1 MSKSRRQ
8 PEAAIQAR
16 ILLAL
21 QREWP
26 SAMWWVN
33 KTGTAWTK
41 DGARP
46 VAYGLKGS
54 SDILGCL
61 EGLMICVEVKTEDG
75 RQEESQV
82 RFEAAIKRAGGV
94 YILAR
99 SEQEAVAA
107 VRAAVQLSAHDLI
120 AMRRRALASG

>member
-1 MSKSRRQ
+1 
-8 PEAAIQAR
+8 
-16 ILLAL
+16 
-21 QREWP
+21 
-26 SAMWWVN
+26 MWWVN

-61 EGLMICVEVKTEDG
+61 EGLMICLEVKTEDG
-75 RQEESQV
+75 RQEDSQV
-82 RFEAAIKRAGGV
+82 KFEAAIRRAGGIYV
-94 YILAR
+94 LAR
-99 SEQEAVAA
+99 SEQEAIGA

-120 AMRRRALASG
+120 AMRRRTLSDSKIT